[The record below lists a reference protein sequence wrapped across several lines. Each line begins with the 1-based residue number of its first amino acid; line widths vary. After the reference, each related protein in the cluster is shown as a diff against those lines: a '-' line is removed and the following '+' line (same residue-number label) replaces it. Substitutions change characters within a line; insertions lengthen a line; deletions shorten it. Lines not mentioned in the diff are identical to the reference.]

1 MPITYSVFD
10 FFVFLKGTRVCGWGI
25 RDISIGGKNFT
36 DVIFSNIGNQVTFI
50 DSIKY
55 FQQRLALLAKTMRD
69 EERKRVKNECK
80 KFSLKDPKLN
90 KKFKKCSED
99 DQE

>member
-1 MPITYSVFD
+1 M
-10 FFVFLKGTRVCGWGI
+10 
-25 RDISIGGKNFT
+25 
-36 DVIFSNIGNQVTFI
+36 TFI
-50 DSIKY
+50 DSINY

-80 KFSLKDPKLN
+80 KFSFKDPKLN